1 MKPSSNNV
9 KILTPESH
17 GKNTSQWHSHF
28 RWRINN
34 FFIIFFFSIMRHN
47 FNVNFYEYI
56 SHLKV
61 RDDLQFINETVRL
74 ANIVPGIFRKALRE
88 INFKGMPYV
97 IACLYAQI
105 SFILRKVQFLIYGFK
120 FDTQPIIG
128 LVRKFN
134 LLNLNTRMYKS
145 MSALTHSLYFK

>member
-1 MKPSSNNV
+1 
-9 KILTPESH
+9 
-17 GKNTSQWHSHF
+17 
-28 RWRINN
+28 
-34 FFIIFFFSIMRHN
+34 MRHN

-88 INFKGMPYV
+88 INFKGMSYV
-97 IACLYAQI
+97 IVAYLQNK

-134 LLNLNTRMYKS
+134 FIK
-145 MSALTHSLYFK
+145 FK

>member
-1 MKPSSNNV
+1 MERIQINDIHISGGSIISS
-9 KILTPESH
+9 LY
-17 GKNTSQWHSHF
+17 
-28 RWRINN
+28 
-34 FFIIFFFSIMRHN
+34 IFFLL
-47 FNVNFYEYI
+47 NVNFYVYI